1 MAASLRTA
9 FRPAA
14 PVSSILTATTL
25 LVEGLPPDNGVIV
38 ADSIVLV
45 VDRVAYGFAPPPP
58 PLHAL
63 KPTAADATSAATD
76 ARLGRRAVAV
86 TRRTVGNVYRER

>member
-1 MAASLRTA
+1 L
-9 FRPAA
+9 
-14 PVSSILTATTL
+14 
-25 LVEGLPPDNGVIV
+25 IV

-45 VDRVAYGFAPPPP
+45 VDGVVDGFAPPPP

-86 TRRTVGNVYRER
+86 TRRTVGNVYREC